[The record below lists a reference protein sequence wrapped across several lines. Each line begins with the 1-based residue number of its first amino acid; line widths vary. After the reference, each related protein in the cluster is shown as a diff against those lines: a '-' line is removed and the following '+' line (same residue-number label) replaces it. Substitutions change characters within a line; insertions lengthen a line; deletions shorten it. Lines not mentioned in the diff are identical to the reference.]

1 MIADMKLTTPNPAFV
16 IVSGDSAAHDMTESD
31 TLASVRFVMSSLQ
44 AAYPGV
50 PLYPVVGA
58 DPHHLAMHVCSHTL
72 PTGNNDCYPKNSLPI
87 GPSSYLSS
95 LSSMLSSSSLLP
107 PSVWATFEKGGYYS
121 HSPVPGLLIV
131 GINSVY
137 WYKKWIS
144 FSTQAAMMEARPF
157 LDTLDS
163 DSKLGYYVVEDLEAR
178 GINTSTLA
186 SDPAGQ
192 FAWLESTLKAAQA
205 ANQMC
210 ILTWHVGLGTSATGG
225 DILWNDSF
233 FSSFV
238 AIVRLPRT
246 VPLRS
251 LRAAHVRHYS

>member
-1 MIADMKLTTPNPAFV
+1 
-16 IVSGDSAAHDMTESD
+16 
-31 TLASVRFVMSSLQ
+31 
-44 AAYPGV
+44 
-50 PLYPVVGA
+50 
-58 DPHHLAMHVCSHTL
+58 
-72 PTGNNDCYPKNSLPI
+72 
-87 GPSSYLSS
+87 
-95 LSSMLSSSSLLP
+95 MLSSSSLLP

-137 WYKKWIS
+137 WYKKWLS
-144 FSTQAAMMEARPF
+144 FSTQASMMEARPF

-192 FAWLESTLKAAQA
+192 FAWLEGVLKAAQA

-225 DILWNDSF
+225 DILWNDNF

-238 AIVRLPRT
+238 DIVCPPLPLTLLLRSPSPSGRALTPVTAAEELPRQRHRDA
-246 VPLRS
+246 VGSHAPRLLQS
-251 LRAAHVRHYS
+251 AVR